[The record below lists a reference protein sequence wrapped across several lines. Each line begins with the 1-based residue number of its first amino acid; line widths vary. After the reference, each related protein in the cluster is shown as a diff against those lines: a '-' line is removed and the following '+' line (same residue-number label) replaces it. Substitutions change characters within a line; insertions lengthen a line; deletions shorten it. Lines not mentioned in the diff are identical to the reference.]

1 MEWRTIDGFP
11 NYEVS
16 STGLVLS
23 HNTGGILSP
32 LTHHN
37 GYLSVVLCGKLI
49 GMKRIGI
56 HRIVATT
63 FLENPEEKLEVDHIN
78 RDKTDNRLENLRWAT
93 RSENVQN
100 TGIRSDNTT
109 GYKYI
114 SYNKKSNRYTFQ
126 KRQGENRVWESFA
139 TLDEAIKFSDEFL
152 KSM

>member
-23 HNTGGILSP
+23 HNTGGIMSP

-37 GYLSVVLCGKLI
+37 GYLSVMLSNQLV

-56 HRIVATT
+56 HRIVATS
-63 FLENPEEKLEVDHIN
+63 FLENPENKPEVDHIN

-114 SYNKKSNRYTFQ
+114 SYNEKSQKYMFQ
-126 KRQGENRVWESFA
+126 KKQGENSTWKSFV
-139 TLDEAIKFSDEFL
+139 TLDEAIKFRDEFL